1 MLNIASL
8 CQARGYSIDIFT
20 RSWEG
25 PRPENMNIHQVDAKG
40 WSNHAKNEAY
50 VRSLRPRLEQGRY
63 DAIVGFNRM
72 PGLDLYYA
80 ADACYIARINRT
92 KSWLYRITPRYR
104 HFVRNERAV
113 FAPEADVRL
122 MLLSKVE
129 QDNFMAWYNTPA
141 DRFHILPPGISRDR
155 MAPDNAAEIR
165 SRWRAEFAVRDEDKV
180 VLMVGSNFAGKG
192 LGRTLLA
199 IAALPAAQRDRLRLM
214 VIGKDKPEAFLRM
227 ASKLGLA
234 KNLQIFL
241 GRDDVPRFYLGADL
255 FVHPAHE
262 GETAGNVIVEA
273 MIAGLPVLVTESCGY
288 AYHVEKANAGV
299 LIRLPFE
306 QKDFNEKLHTMLVSE
321 QRETWA
327 RNGIE
332 YGRRE
337 DLYSLPVIAADL
349 IEATALEN
357 AGRRNPQ
364 MDCGN

>member
-1 MLNIASL
+1 MLNIAHL
-8 CQARGYSIDIFT
+8 CQDRGFAIDIFT

-25 PRPENMNIHQVDAKG
+25 PRPENMMIRQVDAKG

-50 VRSLRPRLEQGRY
+50 VRSVKPLLERGQY
-63 DAIVGFNRM
+63 DAVVGFNRM
-72 PGLDLYYA
+72 PGLDIYYA

-104 HFVRNERAV
+104 HFVKNERAV
-113 FAPEADVRL
+113 FSPDADVRL
-122 MLLSKVE
+122 MLLSNVE

-165 SRWRAEFAVRDEDKV
+165 SQWRAEFAVRDEDKV

-199 IAALPAAQRDRLRLM
+199 IAALPPEQRDRLRVM
-214 VIGKDKPEAFLRM
+214 VIGKDKPEPFLRM
-227 ASKLGLA
+227 ATKLGLER
-234 KNLQIFL
+234 NLQIFL

-273 MIAGLPVLVTESCGY
+273 MISGLPVLVTESCGY
-288 AYHVEKANAGV
+288 AYHVEKADAGV
-299 LIRLPFE
+299 LIRLPFR
-306 QKDFNEKLHTMLVSE
+306 QKDFNEKLQTMLVSE
-321 QRETWA
+321 QRAAWA

-332 YGRRE
+332 YGRSE
-337 DLYSLPVIAADL
+337 DLYSLPQVATDL
-349 IEATALEN
+349 IEAAALEN
-357 AGRRNPQ
+357 ANRKDLQ
-364 MDCGN
+364 ADFKD